1 MDIFG
6 DNTINNLILTS
17 LSEGPK
23 KGVDLIE
30 EIKHKRKGSTKQ
42 GVYKALRGLLESE
55 RVIKYRKNLALNQLW
70 LNKVDAF
77 LRQTD
82 KNYLINKKP
91 KKSHDSIDWMQE
103 GSKMSLVFNSYE
115 LHDKFYSH
123 LFSLI
128 IKKTDPQSP
137 IYVYNPHE
145 WFVLGVNLKKN
156 EDYLFG
162 WLKEIKRQ
170 LYFTI
175 GYNTTLDRKFREEYG
190 SDEIQIA
197 LDEKIKFPM
206 NYSVNIIGNYIA
218 ESRSDM
224 QFAENMHT
232 IYENTEDY
240 HEAGQRVR
248 ELLQKKYRLKMII
261 SYDTKRAKKLKDK
274 LAKNFFVPRE
284 LREK

>member
-1 MDIFG
+1 M
-6 DNTINNLILTS
+6 ILTS

-23 KGVDLIE
+23 TSVDLIE
-30 EIKHKRKGSTKQ
+30 EIKKKRSGATKQ
-42 GVYKALRGLLESE
+42 GVYKALRNLLQSE
-55 RVIKYRKNLALNQLW
+55 NVVKYRKNLVLNQLW
-70 LNKVDAF
+70 LNKVGAF

-82 KNYLINKKP
+82 KNYLTNKKP
-91 KKSHDSIDWMQE
+91 KKSHDSLDWMQE
-103 GSKMSLVFNSYE
+103 GSRMSLVFNSYE

-128 IKKTDPQSP
+128 IKKTDSQAP

-145 WFVLGVNLKKN
+145 WFVLGINLKNN

-175 GYNTTLDRKFREEYG
+175 GYSTALDKKFREEYE
-190 SDEIQIA
+190 SDELQIA
-197 LDEKIKFPM
+197 LDEKMKFPK
-206 NYSVNIIGNYIA
+206 NYSVNVIGNYIA

-224 QFAENMHT
+224 KFAENMHN
-232 IYENTEDY
+232 IYENTTNYD
-240 HEAGQRVR
+240 EAGESVKR
-248 ELLQKKYRLKMII
+248 LLQKKYKLKMVI

-274 LAKNFFVPRE
+274 IAKNFFISKE
-284 LREK
+284 LRDK